1 VKSNL
6 TLYLV
11 SDATL
16 FTTQITRQT
25 CDLHG
30 VGFVGKPLQIGTTCA
45 ALTTLSSNDYI
56 TALSTNEDIS
66 NYPFFRGSQRY
77 GIINSIN

>member
-16 FTTQITRQT
+16 FTTQIKRQT

-45 ALTTLSSNDYI
+45 ALPTLRHY
-56 TALSTNEDIS
+56 LC
-66 NYPFFRGSQRY
+66 
-77 GIINSIN
+77 SINYAKALPVQH